1 MNSRERSNENV
12 RLCILGRYDA
22 ICAEEGLGSYADLPP
37 SGPLQIEVLMET
49 LIERGAWLSAGL
61 ARTIQ
66 TQETSPETSP
76 RDDLIVAAEG
86 IYKTHETGTVKV
98 RALRGL

>member
-49 LIERGAWLSAGL
+49 LIEWVAWLRAGL

-66 TQETSPETSP
+66 TQETSP